1 MDRPALNEDERNARL
16 KLVTFAKAM
25 IKNELSFFEGASKVL
40 SLKDD
45 IGGISDRDKDFD
57 AFVAITSETDY
68 LPLEQQKHL
77 WSKAALAKLE
87 PEFNKTEEWA
97 NTFAPEAC
105 KNIIARFGNS

>member
-1 MDRPALNEDERNARL
+1 MNVDERNARL
-16 KLVTFAKAM
+16 KLVAFAEAM

-45 IGGISDRDKDFD
+45 IGGISDRDHDFD
-57 AFVAITSETDY
+57 AFVTITSETDH

-77 WSKAALAKLE
+77 WSKSALAKLE

-97 NTFAPEAC
+97 KTFAPEAC